1 MSLDEKTFSLEE
13 VLAVAKRHPFYSPS
27 VQYPPDKD
35 AILAIREQ
43 VAAQP
48 QPPNL
53 LSQPLLWKSSLYK
66 AIQRLV
72 GDTST
77 QNTFRRGIY
86 ASSTGGGSSREPLF
100 FATDVSENHHHRFAF
115 GRFLGTVGLVTDK
128 DWVVT
133 IHPEGELCRSLD
145 LTMEI
150 LENGGCSVLAAGD
163 SMLPE
168 AVINLIIK
176 YHANVLAGESSQIVN
191 MVHYIS
197 SLPNSERGKFKL
209 DKVIYTSESL
219 TSGQR
224 AELHKVL
231 GADLMICSL
240 LGSAEA
246 GPYAFSCPSITG
258 KNQSS
263 EGTTAYE
270 DFVFDT
276 RLTIME
282 ILPATVDENDENQ
295 TLSPVPDGDK
305 GVIVQTSLVRL
316 RNPLVR
322 YITGDVGSLHDLPE
336 QAQDFIPQSTWP
348 YLKVLRLYG
357 RDRRFSFEWAGS
369 YLEFNALNTLMN
381 NEIRGILQ
389 WQVILEK
396 MEESPLE
403 TRLEFRIMLA
413 RDSCDSTEKISSRI
427 KKFCCVIA
435 SFERKFR
442 IIFVSDMDDF
452 VRSPGAR
459 KVIKFVD
466 RQG

>member
-1 MSLDEKTFSLEE
+1 MALDDKNFSLEE
-13 VLAVAKRHPFYSPS
+13 VLAVAKRHPFYDPS
-27 VQYPPDKD
+27 VQYPPHKD
-35 AILAIREQ
+35 AIRAIREQ

-48 QPPNL
+48 SASGL
-53 LSQPLLWKSSLYK
+53 SSQPLLWKSSLYK

-72 GDTST
+72 DDTST

-86 ASSTGGGSSREPLF
+86 ASSTGGGSSPEPLF
-100 FATDVSENHHHRFAF
+100 FATDVAENRQHRLAF
-115 GRFLGTVGLVTDK
+115 GRFLGTAGLVTDR

-145 LTMEI
+145 LIMEI
-150 LENGGCSVLAAGD
+150 LENGGGSVLAAGHF
-163 SMLPE
+163 MLPE

-176 YHANVLAGESSQIVN
+176 YHANVLAGDSSQIVN

-219 TSGQR
+219 TSRQR
-224 AELHKVL
+224 AEIHRVL

-246 GPYAFSCPSITG
+246 GPYAFSFPSLTG
-258 KNQSS
+258 KNQSGD
-263 EGTTAYE
+263 GTAAYE

-282 ILPATVDENDENQ
+282 ILPATVDENDEDQ
-295 TLSPVPDGDK
+295 TPSPIPDGEK
-305 GVIVQTSLVRL
+305 GVIAQTSLVRL

-336 QAQDFIPQSTWP
+336 QAQDFIPQSAWP
-348 YLKVLRLYG
+348 HLKVLRLYG

-369 YLEFNALNTLMN
+369 YFEFSTLNTLMN

-389 WQVILEK
+389 WQVILEN

-403 TRLEFRIMLA
+403 TRLEFRILLV
-413 RDSCDSTEKISSRI
+413 RDGCDSAEKISDRI
-427 KKFCCVIA
+427 KKFCCVDA
-435 SFERKFR
+435 SIERTFR
-442 IIFVSDMDDF
+442 ILFVNDVGDF

-459 KVIKFVD
+459 KVINFVD